1 MKSHKFFLATLIC
14 MMCLAVTLT
23 GCKKEPPQKPANP
36 LETLVE
42 KLNEGTPKTVGD
54 YTLVKAELSG
64 KRLVYHYLL
73 TEEQMKKFNTALTR
87 EEVRK
92 NLSKE
97 EMKNLVDE
105 LKEYSITLAYLYT
118 DSINTNTFNF
128 IPSELP

>member
-1 MKSHKFFLATLIC
+1 
-14 MMCLAVTLT
+14 MMGLAVTLT

-64 KRLVYHYLL
+64 KRLVYHFLL